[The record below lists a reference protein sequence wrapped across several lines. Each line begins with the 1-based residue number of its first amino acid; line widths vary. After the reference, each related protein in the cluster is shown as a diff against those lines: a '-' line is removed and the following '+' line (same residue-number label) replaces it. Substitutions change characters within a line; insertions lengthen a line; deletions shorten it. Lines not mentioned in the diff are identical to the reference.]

1 MADIALARAKLMEA
15 RQHAYTAKQGR
26 KAARRL
32 LDDAERFAEVGNTAL
47 AAQMRAAAKAYAS
60 QAALYDDQAKV
71 ATQAAE
77 AALEE

>member
-32 LDDAERFAEVGNTAL
+32 LDDAERFAVGNPDL
-47 AAQMRAAAKAYAS
+47 AAQMRAAAKSYAA
-60 QAALYDDQAKV
+60 QAAQYDEKAKL